1 MNIRKVHA
9 FISSS
14 MQGEQWLS
22 LREDIKKA
30 LDRTNIIDTFIIED
44 ISASLSSVSTYRV
57 EIQTCDVIVFIFE
70 DKLRPAVKDEFDTA
84 YRNKKRC

>member
-22 LREDIKKA
+22 LREDIKK
-30 LDRTNIIDTFIIED
+30 L
-44 ISASLSSVSTYRV
+44 
-57 EIQTCDVIVFIFE
+57 
-70 DKLRPAVKDEFDTA
+70 
-84 YRNKKRC
+84 

>member
-22 LREDIKKA
+22 LREDIKKT

-44 ISASLSSVSTYRV
+44 ISASLSSVST
-57 EIQTCDVIVFIFE
+57 
-70 DKLRPAVKDEFDTA
+70 
-84 YRNKKRC
+84 